1 MRYTHLTIIMN
12 FGGVGIRL
20 GAMSDIKEVSQK
32 ILFKNVRNQI
42 IEEIRAVKCMIW
54 ILVVWFT
61 DLILY

>member
-1 MRYTHLTIIMN
+1 
-12 FGGVGIRL
+12 
-20 GAMSDIKEVSQK
+20 MSDIKEVSQK